1 VKTYLITGG
10 AGFIGANFVK
20 YMLKKYTASKIVV
33 LDKLTYAGN
42 LKNLQ
47 PELNNIEFIK
57 GDIANQELVEYIFIN
72 YDIDYVIN
80 FAAESDVDKSIK
92 KPQVFFNTNILGTQ
106 TLLETA
112 KKFWNLN
119 NRTYQNGVKYLQVST
134 DEVYGSLS
142 SEGYFTEQ
150 TPLNPSNPYA
160 SSKASADLIV
170 KAYYETYKLPINIT
184 RCSNNYGPYQFPEKL
199 IPLFVTNAL
208 NNQELPLY
216 GDGQHIRDWLHVKDH
231 CQAIDKI
238 LHQGTVGDIY
248 NIGGNNEQTNLA
260 VAKTILQELNKPE
273 SLITYV
279 SDRLGHDYRYAIEAS
294 KLKTEL
300 GWEPEY
306 NFKSGIKKTIQWY
319 QNNENWW
326 RELKNENQQEYY
338 SKLYVKE

>member
-1 VKTYLITGG
+1 MKTYLITGG